1 MIRRNALLSVA
12 LVAGLVGCGQGG
24 KGGAEHPVG
33 AENPAPAAVEA
44 TAPAPAAATEGG
56 GDADVFEVAGVAAA
70 MRNSRVS
77 MKAGGVLASIKVREG
92 MWVTQGQ
99 PLCSLDTIDL
109 TLRVEAADVAARL
122 ADAAA
127 ANAAVDL
134 KRAKELYKG
143 GAAPDQAVEKA
154 ELGFTVADLQA
165 KQARVALRMAQQAL
179 YDATLHAPFAGVITK
194 VFTEEGMMVTT
205 MPPTSIFQLVDTTVL
220 EVRTPI
226 PERMLAQVKV
236 GQPVVVYL
244 PAVKLEKQAKIDRIP
259 EVVDPATRSVEAVI
273 RIDNKDRAIPAGLYA
288 RVRFPEVHPELA
300 AAIPGEG
307 ESPAPRAG
315 GQP

>member
-1 MIRRNALLSVA
+1 MNSHKALLTVVLA
-12 LVAGLVGCGQGG
+12 AGLAACGRGG
-24 KGGAEHPVG
+24 KGNTEHPVAGEPPAPG
-33 AENPAPAAVEA
+33 AAAAAVAAPVAAPAAEA
-44 TAPAPAAATEGG
+44 T
-56 GDADVFEVAGVAAA
+56 DDVFEVSGVAAA
-70 MRNSRVS
+70 VRNSRVS
-77 MKAGGVLASIKVREG
+77 MKAGGVMASIKVREG
-92 MWVTQGQ
+92 MWVSQGQ
-99 PLCSLDTIDL
+99 PLCSLDTVDL
-109 TLRVEAADVAARL
+109 TLRAEAADVAARL
-122 ADAAA
+122 AAAGA
-127 ANAAVDL
+127 ANAAQDL

-143 GAAPDQAVEKA
+143 GAATDQVIEKT
-154 ELGFTVADLQA
+154 ELGLTVANLQA
-165 KQARVALRMAQQAL
+165 EQAKVALKMAQQAL
-179 YDATLHAPFAGVITK
+179 YDATMRAPFAGVITK

-226 PERMLAQVKV
+226 PERMLSQVKV
-236 GQPVVVYL
+236 GQPVIVYL
-244 PAVKLEKQAKIDRIP
+244 PAVKLERQAKIDRIP

-307 ESPAPRAG
+307 EAPKAG